1 MKKNAEK
8 RKVRQEDSKQL
19 VLSIA
24 RSMHEVL
31 HELVVGAGMTVFQ
44 AMLEQ
49 DRVELCGPRYAHD
62 NERIAYRA
70 GSAPGELAMGG
81 RRVSMRRPRARTTSG
96 DEVELP
102 TWRRFAEADPL
113 TPRAVDQVLVGVS
126 TRKYA
131 RSLEPLPAEL
141 SSRGT
146 SKSAVS
152 RRFVAGTTRQVGEM
166 MRCDLSGLDLAAIW
180 IDGIHIDE
188 HVVLVALGVDTQ
200 GYKHVLGMREGAT
213 ENATACTALLAD
225 LQGRGMR
232 TDRTILIVID
242 GSKALA
248 KAVRDVFGDRA
259 MVQRCQVHKRRNVED
274 QLPERMKETIGSAIS
289 KAYQSTDAERAKR
302 ILVGLARQLERQ
314 HPSAAASLR
323 EGLDETLTVLRLDL
337 VPGLTR
343 TLATTNPLENL
354 NNQLRRITRNVKRW
368 RDGTMVVRWIGAALQ
383 EAAKGFRRL
392 RGYKGMPT
400 LITALRAQDAKLDG
414 TVDASGRAA

>member
-1 MKKNAEK
+1 MKKNAQK
-8 RKVRQEDSKQL
+8 RIVRQEDSSQV

-24 RSMHEVL
+24 RGMHEVL
-31 HELVVGAGMTVFQ
+31 HDLVVGAGMKVFQ

-62 NERIAYRA
+62 LERGAYRA

-81 RRVSMRRPRARTTSG
+81 RRVSMLRPRVRTVAG

-102 TWRRFAEADPL
+102 SWRRFADADPL

-131 RSLEPLPAEL
+131 RSLEPLPMEIV
-141 SSRGT
+141 SRGT

-152 RRFVAGTTRQVGEM
+152 RRFVAGTARQVGEM
-166 MRCDLSGLDLAAIW
+166 MSIDLSRLDLAAIM
-180 IDGIHIDE
+180 IDGIHVDE
-188 HVVLVALGVDTQ
+188 HVVLVALGIDTL
-200 GYKHVLGMREGAT
+200 GHKHVLGMREGAT

-225 LQGRGMR
+225 LQSRGLR
-232 TDRTILIVID
+232 TDRAILVVID

-259 MVQRCQVHKRRNVED
+259 LVQRCQVHKRRNVED
-274 QLPERMKETIGSAIS
+274 QLPERMKQPIGASIS
-289 KAYQSTDAERAKR
+289 KAYQSADPERAKR

-323 EGLDETLTVLRLDL
+323 EGLDETLTVLRFDL
-337 VPGLTR
+337 VASLAR

-368 RDGTMVVRWIGAALQ
+368 RDGSMVVRWIGAALQ

-400 LITALRAQDAKLDG
+400 LVAALRAQDAKRDG
-414 TVDASGRAA
+414 RVDAEGRAA